1 VVDAPFLQKLD
12 VYIGGVA
19 RPELSLPGQ
28 TGVVTELPVLPRSS
42 DAPTTARWIQAIVSG
57 AMPAPAA
64 VAAQVDCLV
73 RALGELDR
81 SASRTASA

>member
-1 VVDAPFLQKLD
+1 MRSGPQIPYRSEDPDFRNRCDEFPA
-12 VYIGGVA
+12 
-19 RPELSLPGQ
+19 
-28 TGVVTELPVLPRSS
+28 ELPVLPRSS

-64 VAAQVDCLV
+64 VTAQVDCLV

-81 SASRTASA
+81 PASRTASA